1 MKKLLLI
8 LLITP
13 MIGLSQSVTEE
24 FKQGYI
30 DGYQQGC
37 IKSIGEKCEKVKE
50 DSYSYSPIEVSLE
63 TMKVAGKEYTK
74 TMKERNYRNGFIEGY
89 YDAYPCLE
97 RRGTLPTLYQ
107 IKKNNKLREE
117 ISKNNKKLWKILD
130 KLNKEKKPL
139 KRDELYSEYI
149 GWQNYGAS
157 LRANCRIR

>member
-1 MKKLLLI
+1 MNKLLLI

-50 DSYSYSPIEVSLE
+50 DSYSYSPLVVSLE
-63 TMKVAGKEYTK
+63 TIKLAGKEYTK

-89 YDAYPCLE
+89 YDAYPCIE
-97 RRGTLPTLYQ
+97 REGGLLSPRDL
-107 IKKNNKLREE
+107 KRNSKLREE